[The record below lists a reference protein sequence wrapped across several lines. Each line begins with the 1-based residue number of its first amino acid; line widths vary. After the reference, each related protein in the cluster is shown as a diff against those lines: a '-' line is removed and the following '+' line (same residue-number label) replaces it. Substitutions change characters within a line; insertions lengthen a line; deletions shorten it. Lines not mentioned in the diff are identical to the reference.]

1 MKTIVLAALATL
13 AIASTGTLSAH
24 ADTFTV
30 HGMWDG
36 YTSGK

>member
-1 MKTIVLAALATL
+1 MKTIVLGVLAAL

-30 HGMWDG
+30 HGIWDT